1 MPHLGTPS
9 CSLRG
14 PPHPHSL
21 SSGPCT
27 GAPVPLQRAPPCN
40 YAPISIPEGPGF
52 PGDLRPHGNSG
63 DLTRCW
69 AYTPGE
75 VTGRCQGNGR
85 RAGPERGVMGGE
97 EVWSVLRQP
106 PRGAGTAGRSG
117 CRYPPAR
124 GPGMDSPGRGG
135 AREAGHAHHKAT
147 PPESHTP
154 GAPPSAPRSPRAP
167 GCCLGASAAA
177 RAAGCRL
184 RCCRWT

>member
-85 RAGPERGVMGGE
+85 RAGPERGVMWGGGKRCG
-97 EVWSVLRQP
+97 VSCGSRL
-106 PRGAGTAGRSG
+106 AGLGR
-117 CRYPPAR
+117 
-124 GPGMDSPGRGG
+124 RGG
-135 AREAGHAHHKAT
+135 AGVAIPPRAAPGWTRPAGAGRGKQAT
-147 PPESHTP
+147 PTIKPRPLKVTP
-154 GAPPSAPRSPRAP
+154 LMPLLRR
-167 GCCLGASAAA
+167 
-177 RAAGCRL
+177 RAAPARRAAVWGR
-184 RCCRWT
+184 RRQRGQPAAG